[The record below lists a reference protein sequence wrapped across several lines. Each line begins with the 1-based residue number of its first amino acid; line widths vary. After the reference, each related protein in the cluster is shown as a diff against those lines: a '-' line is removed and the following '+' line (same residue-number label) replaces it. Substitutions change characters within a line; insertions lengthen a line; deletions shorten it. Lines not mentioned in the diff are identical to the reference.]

1 MMDFLAPSIAAV
13 FLGSLAFV
21 AWLLWLKRTDER
33 RHFTAQVAQMEG
45 VTRVTLEAQNAALM
59 KVDAR
64 LRKIEMKDVGLGG

>member
-1 MMDFLAPSIAAV
+1 MSLLAPSIAAA

-45 VTRVTLEAQNAALM
+45 ATRVTLEAQNEALL
-59 KVDAR
+59 KVAER
-64 LRKIEMKDVGLGG
+64 VRKIEMKSAGLGG